1 MCVNNLSLAKDQ
13 KNNPMKKIYTLLLVL
28 TIAVTSTAYAQKG
41 LNIGVSGSFISPSIV
56 NQNTWG
62 NGHEY
67 DYEIT
72 FSSNYGFDIGY
83 NFTSNLGIH
92 SGFSFYNLGQDY
104 SDSYDNKNWKRS
116 LKFSYNVIP
125 IMFRYTSST
134 ENIKFIGSV
143 GVLYAML
150 NKAEQ
155 TWTGDGVAY
164 HEEGTTLVS
173 KKTFDLG
180 ADDVTNRFSKT
191 DIILNIELGI
201 RIETIDNLYI
211 DAVLNAGYGLTD
223 INDEDYHF
231 EDKDGNYNPSHNFL
245 GGFKVG
251 VAYVLFGE

>member
-1 MCVNNLSLAKDQ
+1 MKRFYVLAL
-13 KNNPMKKIYTLLLVL
+13 ILA
-28 TIAVTSTAYAQKG
+28 IISTTTTYAQKG
-41 LNIGVSGSFISPSIV
+41 LNIGVSGSFISSSII

-72 FSSNYGFDIGY
+72 FSGNFGFDIGY
-83 NFTSNLGIH
+83 NFTNSLGIH
-92 SGFSFYNLGQDY
+92 SGFSFYKLGQSY
-104 SDSYDNKNWKRS
+104 NDSYDNKNWERN
-116 LKFSYNVIP
+116 LTFSYNVIP

-155 TWTGDGVAY
+155 TWTSDGIAY

-173 KKTFDLG
+173 KKPFDLG
-180 ADDVTNRFSKT
+180 ASDVTNRYSKS
-191 DIILNIELGI
+191 DIILNIEIGI
-201 RIETIDNLYI
+201 RIETIDNLFI

-223 INDEDYHF
+223 INDADYHF
-231 EDKDGNYNPSHNFL
+231 EDKDGNYNPSNNFF
-245 GGFKVG
+245 GGIKVG
-251 VAYVLFGE
+251 VAYVLFSE